1 MLKSKQEI
9 IGKIRELCDIIN
21 TNKTRLKY
29 EISNLIDIL
38 DLAEEIKNR
47 YRNIFVQISDR

>member
-9 IGKIRELCDIIN
+9 IAKIRELCDIIN
-21 TNKTRLKY
+21 TNKTRLKH

>member
-1 MLKSKQEI
+1 LLKSKQEI